1 MAGFN
6 FAAALAQGHI
16 GIFLEELAR
25 VKDPDD
31 LPDFK
36 GQTLL
41 HFAVSQKRAWAIRAI
56 LRKGANPNL
65 LTPNRKTALDI
76 AVDPSSP
83 CPQEIIDMLQKEFGA
98 KKSADLTIE
107 EVHNQLE
114 KRYEQM
120 ISGKDTDYLLLKVLV
135 RNHPQKE
142 QGFVLD
148 YMQRHSG
155 RSPLHTA
162 ADAGH
167 VGAIKFWLDLGLPP
181 DLQTRGGLT
190 AFDIEMGKDRPNP
203 EIFDIILF
211 YRQRR
216 REDGRQFFGDGF
228 VDETVIAIPSDPKIE
243 DLRRPQSTVAGDTL
257 LYRIARFGDVR
268 DIIDVIQKSGGRLEE
283 EDLTRP
289 THVLKSVIEL
299 AAERK
304 QAALL
309 LDPSLWKGRKAC
321 LQKVIEHLGPAKTR
335 DIDTDE
341 LLFQADILALKTS
354 AAKKGGYKL

>member
-1 MAGFN
+1 MSGFN
-6 FAAALAQGHI
+6 YAAALAQGNI
-16 GIFLEELAR
+16 GIFLDELSR
-25 VKDPDD
+25 VKDPDN

-41 HFAVSQKRAWAIRAI
+41 HFAVSQKRAWAIRAL

-65 LTPNRKTALDI
+65 LTPNRNTALDI
-76 AVDPSSP
+76 ALDTSSP
-83 CPQEIIDMLQKEFGA
+83 CPKEIVDMLQNEFGA
-98 KKSADLTIE
+98 KKGEDLTID
-107 EVHNQLE
+107 EVHTQLE
-114 KRYEQM
+114 KKYHQM
-120 ISGKDTDYLLLKVLV
+120 IEGKDTDYLLLKVFV

-148 YMQRHSG
+148 YMQRHAG

-190 AFDIEMGKDRPNP
+190 AFDIEMGKEMPNV

-211 YRQRR
+211 YRERR
-216 REDGRQFFGDGF
+216 REDARQFFGSGF
-228 VDETVIAIPSDPKIE
+228 VDETVIAIPSDPTME
-243 DLRRPQSTVAGDTL
+243 DLRRQQSTVAGDTL
-257 LYRIARFGDVR
+257 LYRIARFGDVQ
-268 DIIDVIQKSGGRLEE
+268 DIVDILQKCGGRLET

-304 QAALL
+304 QGLLL
-309 LDPSLWKGRKAC
+309 LDPALWQGRKTA
-321 LQKVIEHLGPAKTR
+321 LQQVLDHLGHAKTAG
-335 DIDTDE
+335 IDVEE
-341 LLFQADILALKTS
+341 LLFQADIQALKS
-354 AAKKGGYKL
+354 NAVKKGGYKL